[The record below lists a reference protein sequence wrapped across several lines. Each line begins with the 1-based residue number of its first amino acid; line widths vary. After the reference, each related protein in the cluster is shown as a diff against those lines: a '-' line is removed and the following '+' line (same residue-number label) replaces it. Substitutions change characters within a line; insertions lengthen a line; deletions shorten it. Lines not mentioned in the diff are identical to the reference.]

1 MNRYLAA
8 ASVALGLLA
17 SLPSGSEAQA
27 AGGSRLSSN
36 THIVEMGETLQ
47 SIALLHLGSAAR
59 WQEIFELN
67 APLIGDPARVPVGIE
82 LQLPGAEGVAG
93 VPGGTESP
101 GDAEAPAADGEA
113 GGWDQEQ
120 RPTVF
125 LRTGEDAVR
134 SRVVSRE
141 PESVPAVPADQQV
154 SAPWL
159 EEVGDDGS
167 PVHSGSLEL
176 PEEVRTRRGPP
187 SPIVPGAELRVRVR
201 EGAASS
207 AAPGDVLLAFRVASE
222 SRVGEYGVIAL
233 PTGLLRVL
241 SVEPEGLTVR
251 LERVWGV
258 VRSGDLVRPAPVVAL
273 ESGVI
278 PRPLEDGRAFRVVA
292 HLDPGSVL
300 LPGAILFVDGG
311 VGSGV
316 AVGDHFELSAPDG
329 GAIRLQAVG
338 VRERSS
344 TLRVVAGGS
353 RTIPVGALLTRT
365 RGMP

>member
-27 AGGSRLSSN
+27 SGGSRLSSN
-36 THIVEMGETLQ
+36 THIVERGETLQ
-47 SIALLHLGSAAR
+47 SIALFHLGSAAR

-67 APLIGDPARVPVGIE
+67 ASLIGDPTRMPVGIE

-93 VPGGTESP
+93 VPGAGSP
-101 GDAEAPAADGEA
+101 DAAGAPTPAGER
-113 GGWDQEQ
+113 GQDQEQ
-120 RPTVF
+120 LPTVF
-125 LRTGEDAVR
+125 LRPGGDAVR

-141 PESVPAVPADQQV
+141 PESVPAVPVDQRV

-176 PEEVRTRRGPP
+176 PEEVRTRRGAP

-207 AAPGDVLLAFRVASE
+207 AAPGDVLLAFRAASE

-241 SVEPEGLTVR
+241 AVEPEGLTVR

-258 VRSGDLVRPAPVVAL
+258 VRSGDLVRPVPVVAL
-273 ESGVI
+273 EPGVI
-278 PRPLEDGRAFRVVA
+278 PRALEDGRAFRVVA

-344 TLRVVAGGS
+344 TLRVMAGGS